1 MNSFDS
7 IKFEIPDNIVQKWDY
22 EYFDTIERT
31 NNLTGLI
38 ETHQQ
43 TGIKSKTLPIGIGQL
58 IYSDNK
64 FIVSISAKIL
74 KDNYLKGINKNTIEQ
89 VIKSIQPV
97 IKFDANEF
105 LETDIKVR
113 TIDVTNNLDITNIS
127 TRHQCIFAL
136 NNSVKNGKYKSEIY
150 KSKKTEG
157 VVIWGN
163 HKKKHRL
170 IAYNKCLELLDK
182 KNELFIQ
189 SLKNPHLMFSFA
201 EKILRI
207 ETNFVNMEMVRQF
220 VTGKDNLT
228 DLKTCLNSDL
238 TTNYNFLTHIVA
250 NGNRQ
255 LTIYD
260 IMNNSANEP
269 LITGNDK
276 LNQIAIDFII
286 QDCKFDER
294 AIKTIFKE
302 IYPNKNTLS
311 YHWSKKENNIKSRI
325 HTLQF
330 EQRTGKNNNET
341 ILHQILTDLKNQ

>member
-1 MNSFDS
+1 
-7 IKFEIPDNIVQKWDY
+7 
-22 EYFDTIERT
+22 
-31 NNLTGLI
+31 
-38 ETHQQ
+38 
-43 TGIKSKTLPIGIGQL
+43 
-58 IYSDNK
+58 
-64 FIVSISAKIL
+64 
-74 KDNYLKGINKNTIEQ
+74 
-89 VIKSIQPV
+89 
-97 IKFDANEF
+97 
-105 LETDIKVR
+105 
-113 TIDVTNNLDITNIS
+113 
-127 TRHQCIFAL
+127 
-136 NNSVKNGKYKSEIY
+136 
-150 KSKKTEG
+150 
-157 VVIWGN
+157 
-163 HKKKHRL
+163 
-170 IAYNKCLELLDK
+170 LDK

-302 IYPNKNTLS
+302 IYPNTNTLS
-311 YHWSKKENNIKSRI
+311 YHWWKKENNIKSRI
-325 HTLQF
+325 HKLLS
-330 EQRTGKNNNET
+330 EQQTGKNNNET

>member
-7 IKFEIPDNIVQKWDY
+7 IKFEIPEYIVQNWNND
-22 EYFDTIERT
+22 YFDTIERT

-38 ETHQQ
+38 ETYQQ
-43 TGIKSKTLPIGIGQL
+43 TGNNSKALPVGIGQI
-58 IYSDNK
+58 IYSEGK
-64 FIVSISAKIL
+64 FIISISAKIL

-89 VIKSIQPV
+89 VIKSIQPI
-97 IKFDANEF
+97 IKFDANDF
-105 LETDIKVR
+105 LDNGIKVR
-113 TIDVTNNLDITNIS
+113 TIDVTNNIEVKNIGS
-127 TRHQCIFAL
+127 RHQCIFAI

-182 KNELFIQ
+182 KNEAFIQ
-189 SLKNPHLMFSFA
+189 SLKNPQLLFSSA

-207 ETNFVNMEMVRQF
+207 ETNFVNLEMIRKF
-220 VTGKDNLT
+220 ITGTNNLT
-228 DLKTCLNSDL
+228 DLRTCLNSNF

-260 IMNNSANEP
+260 IMNNVIDTS
-269 LITGNDK
+269 LTGSEL

-286 QDCKFDER
+286 KDCKFDEKS
-294 AIKTIFKE
+294 IKIVLTKIF
-302 IYPNKNTLS
+302 PNKNTLA
-311 YHWSKKENNIKSRI
+311 YHWAKKENNIKSRI
-325 HTLQF
+325 HKLQF
-330 EQRTGKNNNET
+330 ENQSCTNNNQT
-341 ILHQILTDLKNQ
+341 ILSQILTELENQ